1 MSYSFCNEIA
11 LILWT
16 NVYFLLLT
24 CFKCLLFKCTC
35 NFVNFLIKWLL
46 VLFSYFAFLFN
57 YKMLPRARRGNKHFT
72 NLYDKML
79 ITLNRSFMFVFLFF
93 IFLYSF
99 LNCFLNLPFIIEIRK
114 KHCMAGYFELLAEM
128 KTNVDNIYMNLALL
142 LSVVADWKKCIYIIF
157 KSTSE

>member
-1 MSYSFCNEIA
+1 MKLLLFYEQMF
-11 LILWT
+11 
-16 NVYFLLLT
+16 YFLLLT
-24 CFKCLLFKCTC
+24 CFKCLLLKCTC

-99 LNCFLNLPFIIEIRK
+99 LNCFLNLPLIIEIRK
-114 KHCMAGYFELLAEM
+114 KHCMAGHFELLAEM

-142 LSVVADWKKCIYIIF
+142 LSVVADWKKCIYNF
-157 KSTSE
+157 